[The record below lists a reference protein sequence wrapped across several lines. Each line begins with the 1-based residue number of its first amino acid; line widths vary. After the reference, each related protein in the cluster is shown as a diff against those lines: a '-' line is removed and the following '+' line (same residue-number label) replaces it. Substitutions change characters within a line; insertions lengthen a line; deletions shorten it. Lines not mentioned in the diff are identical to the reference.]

1 MTNSATDRTSVALAI
16 NGSGGAGA
24 ITAGGMLLKAAARA
38 GLYGL
43 FTRAVG
49 PQIRGGEAAAM
60 LRLSSAPVDCAADRC
75 DLQIAIDW
83 MNADR
88 FAPELNLGPES
99 LVIGD
104 AEAEEVPQ
112 VIADSGARIEALPIA
127 ELAKSVKG
135 GRPNMVALGIAA
147 HAVGLPREALEAEIA
162 QTLADKGEAAIE
174 ASKAAL
180 AAGMEAASKI
190 DFAAKLTPSD
200 KKDKRWII
208 SGNEAAGL
216 GAIRGGV
223 RFVAAYPITPATEIL
238 EWMSPALVK
247 AGGALVQAEDELA
260 SINMIVGASF
270 GGVPALTAT
279 SGPGLA
285 LMLES
290 IGLAVASEIPVVI
303 VDVMRGGPSTGIPTK
318 SEQSDLNMAL
328 NGCHGDAPHI
338 VVAPTSVADCL
349 FTTQWAVHLAEA
361 MQVPTIVLSDQFLG
375 QAKAVIDRPA
385 DIAFI
390 ANRKIETAPQEGYRR
405 YAITADGVS
414 PMTVPGIAGGQYTA
428 DGLEHNPRGT
438 PSTAAGDHAS
448 QLDKRADKLTN
459 FDYGQHWAEIE
470 GDGPLAV
477 ITWGSST
484 APAREAIERARA
496 QGIDV
501 KLVALRLLAPSRP
514 EAFAEALKGV
524 ERALVVEQTH
534 SGQFF
539 RHLRAE
545 YDLPAQTA
553 HLCRPGPLN
562 FRAQDILAAI
572 KEAHKEA
579 Q

>member
-1 MTNSATDRTSVALAI
+1 MSTAPKNPKNVAIAI

-43 FTRAVG
+43 FTRSVG

-60 LRLSSAPVDCAADRC
+60 LRLSTGPVDCAADRC

-83 MNADR
+83 LNADR
-88 FAPELNLGPES
+88 FAAELNLGPES

-104 AEAEEVPQ
+104 AEADEVPG

-127 ELAKSVKG
+127 QLAKSVKG

-147 HAVGLPREALEAEIA
+147 HAIGLPREALDAEIA
-162 QTLADKGEAAIE
+162 ATLADKGEAAVS
-174 ASKAAL
+174 ASQEAL
-180 AAGMEAASKI
+180 AAGMEAAGQI
-190 DFAAKLTPSD
+190 DFAAKLTPP
-200 KKDKRWII
+200 KEQKKRWII

-216 GAIRGGV
+216 GALRGGV

-260 SINMIVGASF
+260 SINMIIGASY

-290 IGLAVASEIPVVI
+290 VGLAVASEIPVVI

-385 DIAFI
+385 DIAFM
-390 ANRKIETAPQEGYRR
+390 ANRKVETAPAEGYRR

-414 PMTVPGIAGGQYTA
+414 PMTIPGTPGGQYTA

-448 QLDKRADKLTN
+448 QLDKRAAKLTD

-470 GDGPLAV
+470 GEGPLAV
-477 ITWGSST
+477 ITWGST
-484 APAREAIERARA
+484 TGAAREAIELAREE
-496 QGIDV
+496 GLDV
-501 KLVALRLLAPSRP
+501 RLIAMRLLTPSRP
-514 EAFAEALKGV
+514 DAFAEALEGV

-534 SGQFF
+534 SGQFL

-545 YDLPAQTA
+545 HDLPAGTT
-553 HLCRPGPLN
+553 HLGRPGPLN

-572 KEAHKEA
+572 KEL
-579 Q
+579 

>member
-1 MTNSATDRTSVALAI
+1 MKKPRSERRSVALAI

-24 ITAGGMLLKAAARA
+24 ITAGGLLLNAAARA

-43 FTRAVG
+43 FTRSVG
-49 PQIRGGEAAAM
+49 PQIRGGEAAAI
-60 LRLSSAPVDCAADRC
+60 LRFSTVPVECAADRC

-88 FAPELNLGPES
+88 FAAELNLGPES
-99 LVIGD
+99 LVVADPEAGD
-104 AEAEEVPQ
+104 VPE
-112 VIADSGARIEALPIA
+112 VIARSGARIATLRIGEI
-127 ELAKSVKG
+127 AKSVKG

-147 HAVGLPREALEAEIA
+147 AAVGLPREALDAEIA
-162 QTLADKGEAAIE
+162 DTLGDKGEAAVT
-174 ASKAAL
+174 ASQAAL
-180 AAGMEAASKI
+180 AAGIEAARDL
-190 DFAAKLTPSD
+190 DFAARLSPPKET
-200 KKDKRWII
+200 KKRWII

-238 EWMSPALVK
+238 EWMAPALVK
-247 AGGALVQAEDELA
+247 AGGSLVQSEDELA
-260 SINMIVGASF
+260 SINMIIGASY

-290 IGLAVASEIPVVI
+290 VGLAVASEVPVVI

-328 NGCHGDAPHI
+328 HGCHGDAPHI

-361 MQVPTIVLSDQFLG
+361 MQAPAIVLSDQFLG

-385 DIAFI
+385 EIAFI
-390 ANRKIETAPQEGYRR
+390 ANRKVEIAPAEGYRR

-438 PSTAAGDHAS
+438 PSSAADDHAS
-448 QLDKRADKLTN
+448 QLDKRADKLAN
-459 FDYGQHWAEIE
+459 FDYGRHWAEIE
-470 GDGPLAV
+470 GEGPLAV

-484 APAREAIERARA
+484 APAREAIAIA
-496 QGIDV
+496 QGEGIDV
-501 KLVALRLLAPSRP
+501 KLIALRLLAPSRP
-514 EAFAEALKGV
+514 EAFAAALNGV
-524 ERALVVEQTH
+524 KRALVVEQTH
-534 SGQFF
+534 SGQFL

-545 YDLPAQTA
+545 YDLPAKPA
-553 HLCRPGPLN
+553 HLCRPGPLT
-562 FRAQDILAAI
+562 FRAHDILAAI
-572 KEAHKEA
+572 KEAR
-579 Q
+579 